1 MTAGMIPGFVDRLPA
16 REGPLIV
23 VVTRGGRRRTHAD
36 EAILALRSDRTAVLD
51 DQSDPGPL

>member
-23 VVTRGGRRRTHAD
+23 VETRGGKEAD
-36 EAILALRSDRTAVLD
+36 
-51 DQSDPGPL
+51 PCG